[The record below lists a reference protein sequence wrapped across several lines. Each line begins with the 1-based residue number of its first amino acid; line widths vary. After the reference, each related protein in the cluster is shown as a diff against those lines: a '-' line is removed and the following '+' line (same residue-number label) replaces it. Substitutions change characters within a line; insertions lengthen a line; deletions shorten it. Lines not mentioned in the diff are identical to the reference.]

1 MFSKNRFYRRLILLS
16 LVSLF
21 IRANVSAQEVNL
33 EVAGNR
39 EIEPAYRITRQPKL
53 IDTVIPYS
61 EIQYPL
67 LSLKYE
73 TTFALDTIKAAKIKL
88 VDKLTE
94 IYPGYVRLGIGSK
107 FMPLAEVYYN
117 SVRSRKLVYGAHLK
131 HLSSFGTIP
140 GYAPAQFDRTQLN
153 LAATL
158 NENKYSLDGK
168 MHFNSMG
175 LHHYGFANENAPK
188 DSIAQRF
195 SDFGTSFLYSKHK
208 KDSLSF
214 NYSAGLKY
222 NYFQDKKPEADSL
235 ADWYGRENYIELNG
249 KAWYKLRKEI
259 INADLDLKLNSY
271 RYGTEGDSLSSVD
284 TALSNTDFIFN
295 LRPNI
300 TTYAKNN
307 RLKIKFGANL
317 ALDVTSMQSKSRIRA
332 YIYPDIE
339 LKYSMFDDILIP
351 YLEIKGGLVQN
362 TFKSLSRQN
371 EFILSNIQ
379 LANEN
384 QAINATLGIKGT
396 LSNTIMF
403 NASARFGVVKNKALF
418 VTDTLY
424 ARGNRF
430 RVVYDDM
437 NIASIQGSLIYQA
450 SEKLKIEGIGTFNSY
465 MTKNY
470 IYAWNLP
477 QIQVVARG
485 YYKVMDKLSLQL
497 DANLE
502 GGRYTQVYTESE
514 SDHTENQQYAKK
526 LGFITD
532 LNLGAEYLYSQKM
545 SGFLQFNN
553 VAAQRYKRWYNYPVQ
568 GFQVMGGV
576 TFKF

>member
-1 MFSKNRFYRRLILLS
+1 M
-16 LVSLF
+16 
-21 IRANVSAQEVNL
+21 AMAQEVNL

-73 TTFALDTIKAAKIKL
+73 TTFSLDTIQAAKIKL
-88 VDKLTE
+88 VDKLPE
-94 IYPGYVRLGIGSK
+94 IYPGYVRVGVGSK

-131 HLSSFGTIP
+131 HLSSFGAIP

-153 LAATL
+153 LTAIY
-158 NENKYSLDGK
+158 NENKYSIDGR

-175 LHHYGFANENAPK
+175 LHQYGFANENAPK

-195 SDFGTSFLYSKHK
+195 TDFGASFLFSKHK

-214 NYSAGLKY
+214 NYNAGLKY
-222 NYFQDKKPEADSL
+222 NYFQDKKPKADTMVN
-235 ADWYGRENYIELNG
+235 WYARENYVELNG
-249 KAWYKLRKEI
+249 KAWYKLKKEI

-271 RYGTEGDSLSSVD
+271 RYGVPGDSVSSID
-284 TALSNTDFIFN
+284 TGLVNTDFIFN

-307 RLKIKFGANL
+307 RLKIKFGADL
-317 ALDVTSMQSKSRIRA
+317 ALNVTGTQTKSRA
-332 YIYPDIE
+332 KMYVYPDIE
-339 LKYSMFDDILIP
+339 LKYSLFDDILIP

-371 EFILSNIQ
+371 EFLLSNIQ

-384 QAINATLGIKGT
+384 NIINATLGIKGT
-396 LSNTIMF
+396 LSDKMMF
-403 NASARFGVVKNKALF
+403 NANARFGIVKDKALF

-424 ARGNRF
+424 ARSNQF
-430 RVVYDDM
+430 RVIYEDM
-437 NIASIQGSLIYQA
+437 NVASIQGSLIYQ
-450 SEKLKIEGIGTFNSY
+450 STEKLKIEAIGTFNSY
-465 MTKNY
+465 MTKNT
-470 IYAWNLP
+470 IFAWNLP

-485 YYKVMDKLSLQL
+485 YYKIRENLSVQL

-502 GGRYTQVYTESE
+502 GGRYAQVYKQSE
-514 SDHTENQQYAKK
+514 SDHTENMQYAKK
-526 LGFITD
+526 LGFISD
-532 LNLGAEYLYSQKM
+532 LNLGAEYQYSKKL
-545 SGFLQFNN
+545 SAFLQFNN
-553 VAAQRYKRWYNYPVQ
+553 LAAQRYKRWYNYPVQ
-568 GFQVMGGV
+568 GFQVLGGV

>member
-1 MFSKNRFYRRLILLS
+1 MKKNKQILAFFAILLS
-16 LVSLF
+16 FVG
-21 IRANVSAQEVNL
+21 SAQEVTL

-39 EIEPAYRITRQPKL
+39 EIEPAYRISRQPVL

-73 TTFALDTIKAAKIKL
+73 TTFALDTIQAARIKL
-88 VDKLTE
+88 VDKLPE
-94 IYPGYVRLGIGSK
+94 IYPGYVRVGVGSK

-117 SVRSRKLVYGAHLK
+117 SVRSRKLVYGVHAK
-131 HLSSFGTIP
+131 HLSSFGAIP

-158 NENKYSLDGK
+158 NENKYSIDGR

-175 LHHYGFANENAPK
+175 LHHYGFADENAPK

-222 NYFQDKKPEADSL
+222 NYFQDKNRKADTL
-235 ADWYGRENYIELNG
+235 DGWYGRENYVELNG
-249 KAWYKLRKEI
+249 KAWYKLKKEI

-271 RYGTEGDSLSSVD
+271 KYGIEGKNLSAIDS
-284 TALSNTDFIFN
+284 ALSHTDFIFN

-307 RLKIKFGANL
+307 RLKIKFGADL
-317 ALDVTSMQSKSRIRA
+317 ALDVTSTQSKNRA
-332 YIYPDIE
+332 KVFVYPDIE

-362 TFKSLSRQN
+362 TFRSLARQN

-384 QAINATLGIKGT
+384 NVINASLGIKGT
-396 LSNTIMF
+396 LSNKIMF
-403 NASARFGVVKNKALF
+403 NANARFGIVKDKALF
-418 VTDTLY
+418 MTDTLY
-424 ARGNRF
+424 SRANRF
-430 RVVYDDM
+430 RVIYEDM
-437 NIASIQGSLIYQA
+437 NIASIQGSLIYQS

-465 MTKNY
+465 MTKHT
-470 IYAWNLP
+470 IFAWNLP

-485 YYKVMDKLSLQL
+485 YYKVMNNLALQL
-497 DANLE
+497 DVNLE
-502 GGRYTQVYTESE
+502 GGRYAQVYSLEE
-514 SDHTENQQYAKK
+514 ADIVENMLYAKK

-532 LNLGAEYLYSQKM
+532 LNVGAEYQYSQKL
-545 SGFLQFNN
+545 SAFLQFNN

>member
-1 MFSKNRFYRRLILLS
+1 MFSQDTFYKRLVSALFALLLS
-16 LVSLF
+16 FVSF
-21 IRANVSAQEVNL
+21 SQEVNL

-39 EIEPAYRITRQPKL
+39 EIEPAYRLSKQPKL

-73 TTFALDTIKAAKIKL
+73 TAFALDTIKAAKIKL
-88 VDKLTE
+88 VDKLPD
-94 IYPGYVRLGIGSK
+94 IYPGYVRVGVGSK
-107 FMPLAEVYYN
+107 FMPLAEVFYN

-131 HLSSFGTIP
+131 HLSSFGSIP

-158 NENKYSLDGK
+158 NENKYSVDGR

-175 LHHYGFANENAPK
+175 LHHYGFAREDAPK

-195 SDFGTSFLYSKHK
+195 SDFGMSFLYSKHK
-208 KDSLSF
+208 KDSLTF

-222 NYFQDKKPEADSL
+222 NYSQDKQPSFDSL
-235 ADWYGRENYIELNG
+235 YHARENYVNLHG
-249 KAWYKLRKEI
+249 TAWYKLRKEI
-259 INADLDLKLNSY
+259 VSADVELIMNQYNRIDGTGKKDYSLADTPVDL
-271 RYGTEGDSLSSVD
+271 
-284 TALSNTDFIFN
+284 IFR
-295 LRPNI
+295 LAPNI
-300 TTYAKNN
+300 TTYAQNN
-307 RLKIKFGANL
+307 RLKVKFGANL
-317 ALDVTSMQSKSRIRA
+317 NVNSHFGKGTI
-332 YIYPDIE
+332 YIAPDIE

-362 TFKSLSRQN
+362 TFKSLAGQN
-371 EFILSNIQ
+371 EFILSNIP
-379 LANEN
+379 LENEY
-384 QAINATLGIKGT
+384 QVINTSLGIKGT

-403 NASARFGVVKNKALF
+403 NANARFGVVKDKALF
-418 VTDTLY
+418 VTDTLFSG
-424 ARGNRF
+424 GNRF
-430 RVVYDDM
+430 NVVYEDM
-437 NIASIQGSLIYQA
+437 NIASIQGSLIYQS
-450 SEKLKIEGIGTFNSY
+450 SEKLKIEGIGTFYSY

-485 YYKVMDKLSLQL
+485 YYKVMDNLSVQL

-502 GGRYTQVYTESE
+502 GGRYAQVYTEAE
-514 SDHTENQQYAKK
+514 SDRVENLQFAKK

-532 LNLGAEYLYSQKM
+532 LNLGAEYLYSQRL
-545 SGFLQFNN
+545 SAFLQFNN
-553 VAAQRYKRWYNYPVQ
+553 LAAQRYKRWYNYPVQ